1 MTGFKRRLKVGFEW
15 LELAFD
21 KAFGPAWNPFYFLGA
36 LGYFFY
42 WIVAVT
48 GIYLY
53 IFMDTDVGG
62 AYQSIEHLTRVQW
75 YAGGVMRSLHRYA
88 SDALVVVMMLHL
100 LREFALD
107 RYRGARWFSWF
118 TGVPIVWLVF
128 ASGIS
133 GYWLVWDRLAQYI
146 ALVTTEWF
154 DALDIFG
161 APIARNFLN
170 EAALSGRFFTL
181 MVFTHIFVPLF
192 LLFVMWLHL
201 QRMSRAKVN
210 PPRGLALGTLAS
222 LLALSF
228 VYPALSQGPAD
239 LDSVPTEIG
248 LDWFYL
254 AAYPLTDLVPGLWI
268 WAGFALV
275 TAILVWMPWLPPL
288 RRAAPAV
295 VDLDNCNGCA
305 RCVADCP
312 FNAIT
317 MQPRSDGKPFAQE
330 AVVEASLC
338 VACGICV
345 GACPPSTPF
354 RRERGLATGI
364 DLPDISLRALRD
376 ATHTAAEG
384 LTGSAR
390 VIVYGCQQGP
400 DLDALRDG
408 GVGVVRLPCTAMLA
422 PSFIDYV
429 ISRDLAEGV
438 LLAGCREGDCYH
450 RQGIDWMEARIAG
463 ERDPHLRRRVPRERL
478 ACSWAGLAP
487 ADKPLADLAA
497 LRARLSE
504 LGPYRPGPPPD
515 PPSGPPRQAALEPV
529 SSHD

>member
-1 MTGFKRRLKVGFEW
+1 MTGFKRRLKVSFEW
-15 LELAFD
+15 IELAFD
-21 KAFGPAWNPFYFLGA
+21 KAFAPAWNPFYFLGA

-62 AYQSIEHLTRVQW
+62 AYQSIERITHVQW

-118 TGVPIVWLVF
+118 TGVPIIWFVF

-146 ALVTTEWF
+146 ALGE
-154 DALDIFG
+154 
-161 APIARNFLN
+161 PIARNFLN
-170 EAALSGRFFTL
+170 ESALSGRFFTL

-192 LLFVMWLHL
+192 LLFIMWIHL

-239 LDSVPTEIG
+239 LDTVPTVVG

-254 AAYPLTDLVPGLWI
+254 AAYPLTDMVPGLWI
-268 WAGFALV
+268 WAGFVLV
-275 TAILVWMPWLPPL
+275 TALLVWMPWLPPK
-288 RRAAPAV
+288 RDAAAVV
-295 VDLDNCNGCA
+295 VDLDHCNGCA

-317 MQPRSDGKPFAQE
+317 MEPRSDGKPFAQE
-330 AVVEASLC
+330 AVVEDRLC

-354 RRERGLATGI
+354 RRTRGLATGI
-364 DLPDISLRALRD
+364 DLPEFSLQALRD
-376 ATHTAAEG
+376 ATHDAAEG
-384 LTGSAR
+384 LSGAAR

-400 DLDALRDG
+400 DLDALRDA

-438 LLAGCREGDCYH
+438 LLVGCREGDCH
-450 RQGIDWMEARIAG
+450 DRLGIDWMEARIAG
-463 ERDPHLRRRVPRERL
+463 ERDPHLRRRVPRARL
-478 ACSWAGLAP
+478 AQSWAGLAP
-487 ADKPLADLAA
+487 ADKPRSDLAA
-497 LRARLSE
+497 LRAGLAE
-504 LGPYRPGPPPD
+504 LGPYRSGPQPQPPPE
-515 PPSGPPRQAALEPV
+515 QALEPV
-529 SSHD
+529 AGHD